1 MLFRSEKRILS
12 RVPKARH
19 FALLIFFAL
28 RAGKIFEVRFEFLR
42 VESRCLDDHFYDGQ
56 YLVQVRYHLKV
67 RIDLFSHRRREP
79 AFRSSSVVKARLPM
93 SCFATSSGSSHL
105 SSRRQVFHEV
115 GLRPHR
121 VLSFP

>member
-1 MLFRSEKRILS
+1 MPTIWGD
-12 RVPKARH
+12 
-19 FALLIFFAL
+19 FFMIPFHNEED
-28 RAGKIFEVRFEFLR
+28 GKDCFVVFEFLR
-42 VESRCLDDHFYDGQ
+42 VESRCLDDHFCNGQ

-67 RIDLFSHRRREP
+67 GIDLFSHRRREP